1 MTIEVIR
8 EKLLSAFQNVGINFA
23 FNPNEDVDLQEYIDD
38 SLQYI
43 TAIAEIENIFDVDL
57 PDELLAF
64 TALKSFCSF
73 SEAIFELVQE
83 KNSE

>member
-1 MTIEVIR
+1 MTIETIR
-8 EKLLSAFQNVGINFA
+8 EKLLRIFLYFGTNFVV
-23 FNPNEDVDLQEYIDD
+23 NPDEDVDLQEYIGD

-43 TAIAEIENIFDVDL
+43 TAIAEIENVLDVDL
-57 PDELLAF
+57 PDELLVF